1 MRLSFFHVHADLWR
15 LPEQRYGE
23 DAEAVHI
30 WARRS
35 RLLLRVCNATAR
47 QPGRAALHKLS

>member
-15 LPEQRYGE
+15 LPEQRHGE